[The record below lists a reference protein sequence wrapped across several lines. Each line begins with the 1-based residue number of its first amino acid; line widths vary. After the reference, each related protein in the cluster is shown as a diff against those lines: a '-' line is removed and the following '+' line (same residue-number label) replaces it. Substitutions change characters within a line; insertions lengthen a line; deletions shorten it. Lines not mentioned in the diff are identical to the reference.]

1 MGDSIHES
9 CEGLRISADPAL
21 PVLLLFDR
29 AINSALPQ
37 RVRNRVDFE
46 GSLNT
51 YEFCDNVWTFVLN
64 TVEFREGTELIK
76 QIN

>member
-1 MGDSIHES
+1 MGGSIQES

-21 PVLLLFDR
+21 QVLLPFDR
-29 AINSALPQ
+29 AINSTLSPS
-37 RVRNRVDFE
+37 VRNRADFE

-51 YEFCDNVWTFVLN
+51 YEFCDNVWAFVLY